1 MTTGSP
7 SGKRRKRPVF
17 KREETTM
24 AKAKFERTKPHVNIG
39 TIGHV
44 DHGKTTLTA
53 AITKALSLKGQASF
67 TDYANIDKAPEERER
82 GITINT
88 AHVEYETDKRHYA
101 HVDCPGHADYVKNM
115 ITGAAQMDG
124 AILVVSA
131 ADGPMPQ
138 TREHILLSRQV
149 GVPYIVVFMN
159 KADQVDDPE
168 LLELVEMEIRDLL
181 NEYEFPGDDT
191 PIICGS
197 ALKAL
202 EAPNDPSDPAYE
214 PIYKLMDAVDEYIP
228 TPERN
233 EDMPFLMPV
242 EDIFTITG
250 RGTVATGRVER
261 GVLKLSDEV
270 EIVGLQEE
278 KMKTVVTGIEM
289 FRKLLDYAEAGDNI
303 GALLRG
309 VQRTDIK
316 RGQVL
321 CKPGSIHPHTRFHGQ
336 VYVLKKD
343 EGGRH
348 TPFFNNY
355 RPQFFFRTTDVTG
368 IIKLPEGVEMCMPGD
383 NVEMDVELITPIAIE
398 EGLRFAI
405 REGGRTV
412 GSGVV
417 TKIVE

>member
-1 MTTGSP
+1 
-7 SGKRRKRPVF
+7 
-17 KREETTM
+17 M

-53 AITKALSLKGQASF
+53 AITMTLAQLGEAQAMKYE
-67 TDYANIDKAPEERER
+67 DIDKAPEEKAR

-138 TREHILLSRQV
+138 TREHILLARQV
-149 GVPYIVVFMN
+149 GVPYIIVFMN
-159 KADQVDDPE
+159 KTDQVDDEE
-168 LLELVEMEIRDLL
+168 LLELVEMEIRELL
-181 NEYEFPGDDT
+181 NEYDFPGDDI
-191 PIICGS
+191 PVIKGS
-197 ALKAL
+197 ALLAL
-202 EAPNDPSDPAYE
+202 EALTAGKNAMEAPE
-214 PIYKLMDAVDEYIP
+214 CKCIFELMDAVDSYIP
-228 TPERN
+228 DPER
-233 EDMPFLMPV
+233 DTDKPFLMPV
-242 EDIFTITG
+242 EDVFSITG

-261 GVLKLSDEV
+261 GMVKVGDQV
-270 EIVGLQEE
+270 EIVGLSDE
-278 KMKTVVTGIEM
+278 KRTTVVTGVEM
-289 FRKLLDYAEAGDNI
+289 FRKLLDFAEAGDNI
-303 GALLRG
+303 GVLLRG
-309 VQRTDIK
+309 VQRTEIE

-321 CKPGSIHPHTRFHGQ
+321 AKPGSIHPHTHFMGQ
-336 VYVLKKD
+336 VYVLTKE

-348 TPFFNNY
+348 TPFFNGY
-355 RPQFFFRTTDVTG
+355 RPQFYFRTTDVTG
-368 IIKLPEGVEMCMPGD
+368 NIKLPEGVEMVMPGD
-383 NVEMDVELITPIAIE
+383 NIDMEITLITPIACE

-417 TKIVE
+417 TKILE

>member
-1 MTTGSP
+1 
-7 SGKRRKRPVF
+7 
-17 KREETTM
+17 M

-53 AITKALSLKGQASF
+53 AITKVLAMKGQAKYEAY
-67 TDYANIDKAPEERER
+67 DMIDKAPEERER

-88 AHVEYETDKRHYA
+88 AHVEYETDNRHYA

-149 GVPYIVVFMN
+149 GVPYIVVYLN
-159 KADQVDDPE
+159 KVDQVDDEE
-168 LLELVEMEIRDLL
+168 LLDLVEMEVRELL
-181 NEYEFPGDDT
+181 DEYDFPGDDT
-191 PIICGS
+191 PIIRGS
-197 ALKAL
+197 ALQAL
-202 EAPNDPSDPAYE
+202 ESSASDPTAPEYAS
-214 PIYKLMDAVDEYIP
+214 ILALMDAVDSYIP
-228 TPERN
+228 TPER
-233 EDMPFLMPV
+233 DDQKPFLMPV
-242 EDIFTITG
+242 EDVFTITG

-261 GVLKLSDEV
+261 GMLKMSDTV
-270 EIVGLQEE
+270 EIVGLTDETRN
-278 KMKTVVTGIEM
+278 TVVTGIEM
-289 FRKLLDYAEAGDNI
+289 FRKLLDFAEAGDNI
-303 GALLRG
+303 GVLLRG
-309 VQRTDIK
+309 VQRNEIE

-321 CKPGSIHPHTRFHGQ
+321 AKPGSIHPHTKFSGQ

-355 RPQFFFRTTDVTG
+355 RPQFYFRTTDVTG
-368 IIKLPEGVEMCMPGD
+368 VISLPEGTEMCMPGD
-383 NVEMDVELITPIAIE
+383 NVVMDVELITPIAIE

-417 TKIVE
+417 TAINS